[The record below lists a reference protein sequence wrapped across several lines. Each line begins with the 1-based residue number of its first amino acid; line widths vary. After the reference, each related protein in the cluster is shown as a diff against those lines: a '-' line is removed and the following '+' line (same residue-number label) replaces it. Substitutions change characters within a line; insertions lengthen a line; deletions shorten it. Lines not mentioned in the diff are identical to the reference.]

1 MLTLLKPLFPHR
13 HNHDGSHDSIC
24 PICFVT
30 VATVQN
36 EWELA
41 SHESA
46 HVCEPENLRRR
57 DAGQIGVTLVPN
69 TFVLH
74 RQDGNKA

>member
-1 MLTLLKPLFPHR
+1 MLTLLKPSFPHR
-13 HNHDGSHDSIC
+13 QNADGSHDSIC
-24 PICFVT
+24 KVCFAT

-46 HVCEPENLRRR
+46 HVCLPLDLYRLSQSWLQASR
-57 DAGQIGVTLVPN
+57 ATVML
-69 TFVLH
+69 
-74 RQDGNKA
+74 